1 MNIDNNTNISSMV
14 SQSLSRL
21 NLNNIN
27 RSNKAGGKEEIN
39 DRITSSELIEEKI
52 QTSTETNNDKSNSNI
67 NIEEI
72 QKYASLMGENLSIE
86 DINYGIRY
94 GRSVIAEYSV

>member
-1 MNIDNNTNISSMV
+1 MNINNNTNISSMV

-27 RSNKAGGKEEIN
+27 RSNKSGGNEEIN
-39 DRITSSELIEEKI
+39 DKITNKELIEENIK
-52 QTSTETNNDKSNSNI
+52 TNTEVNDNKPKNNV

>member
-27 RSNKAGGKEEIN
+27 RSNKSGGKEEIN
-39 DRITSSELIEEKI
+39 DKITSSELIEEKTA
-52 QTSTETNNDKSNSNI
+52 TSTEINNDKSNSNI